1 MIMNN
6 SKDKLAQAQ
15 RLVALR
21 HSKGLTAAQLAQAM
35 TEAGAKVSRGAISN
49 WERGTNGIVSSKLP
63 TLARILGCSEG
74 YLLRGDINTDTSAN
88 VDNTTPNSKGSHA
101 IQEDNKQAI
110 MKKTDDNTDKSQE
123 AHKKDISQNVT
134 LAVPTETHPTK
145 QQDESQATQVTA
157 DSHINSPNKA
167 KDGKTMSELKKSDK
181 LQNVCYD
188 IRGPLLKA
196 ANKMEAEG
204 QRILKLN
211 VGNPAPFGFDA
222 PHEILRDV
230 AMNLPDAIG
239 YSDSQG
245 VFSARKAVL
254 QYYQAKGL
262 LSAVDVR
269 DVYLGN
275 GVSELIVMTMQA
287 LMSDG
292 DEVLIPMPDYPLWT
306 AAANL
311 AGGTAVHYRCNEEDN
326 WHPDIED
333 IKSKITSKTKGIVI
347 INPNNPTGALYT
359 DELLEQIIEVAIQHD
374 LVIMADEIYDRV
386 LYDDMTHTPMST
398 LTDQVLILSYSGL
411 SKSHRIAG
419 FRAGWMM
426 VSGKKQHATDFIEGL
441 DMLASMRLCSNVPGQ
456 YAIQTAMGGYQSMK
470 ELTSTK
476 GRLFKQREL
485 TISRLNAIPG
495 ISCTMPQGAFYCFPK
510 MDPAIYPV
518 ENDMEFMMDLLVAE
532 KVLMVQGTGFNWDAP
547 DHFRVVFLPNLDELE
562 NAMDRLDRFFA
573 KKRKQYGTDKI
584 KDAQV
589 KDTQASKPETL
600 EA

>member
-1 MIMNN
+1 M
-6 SKDKLAQAQ
+6 KDNKDNLAQAE
-15 RLVALR
+15 RLSQLR
-21 HSKGLTAAQLAQAM
+21 RDKGLTAEQLAQAM

-74 YLLRGDINTDTSAN
+74 YLLRGDIKTDIKTDTN
-88 VDNTTPNSKGSHA
+88 VDETADNVADTNKPTPSLKNTHSNSIETQSASTLLTADNHA
-101 IQEDNKQAI
+101 
-110 MKKTDDNTDKSQE
+110 KSQNTS
-123 AHKKDISQNVT
+123 SQHN
-134 LAVPTETHPTK
+134 A
-145 QQDESQATQVTA
+145 AM
-157 DSHINSPNKA
+157 
-167 KDGKTMSELKKSDK
+167 DGNTMTELKKSTK

-188 IRGPLLKA
+188 IRGPLLKM

-211 VGNPAPFGFDA
+211 VGNPAPFGFEA

-230 AMNLPDAIG
+230 AMNLPEATG

-245 VFSARKAVL
+245 IFSARKAVL
-254 QYYQAKGL
+254 QYYQSKGL

-287 LMSDG
+287 LMDDG

-333 IKSKITSKTKGIVI
+333 IKSKITSKTKGIVV

-359 DELLEQIIEVAIQHD
+359 DELLKQIIEVAIQHD
-374 LVIMADEIYDRV
+374 LIIMADEIYDRV
-386 LYDDMTHTPMST
+386 LYDDMVHTPMST
-398 LTDQVLILSYSGL
+398 LTNDVLVLSYNGL

-426 VSGKKQHATDFIEGL
+426 VSGRKQHATDFIEGL
-441 DMLASMRLCSNVPGQ
+441 DMLASMRLCSNVQGQ

-470 ELTSTK
+470 ELTSSK
-476 GRLFKQREL
+476 GRLFKQREMA
-485 TISRLNAIPG
+485 ISRLNAIPG

-510 MDPAIYPV
+510 MDPEVYPIQD
-518 ENDMEFMMDLLVAE
+518 DMQFMMELLIEE

-547 DHFRVVFLPNLDELE
+547 DHFRVVFLPNLHDLE

-573 KKRKQYGTDKI
+573 KKRQQFGTEQLAMDM
-584 KDAQV
+584 
-589 KDTQASKPETL
+589 
-600 EA
+600 EALA